1 MGELSLPLFNKGLM
15 NNLICGSQ
23 NKKFKLSHWQWQKR
37 WFDATNKQDLKDYAY
52 FLKHN
57 HWKENCPF
65 VLEWPYLTITDMIK
79 DKLIEQYID
88 TMLEQAI
95 SE

>member
-1 MGELSLPLFNKGLM
+1 MNTIIQKNKP
-15 NNLICGSQ
+15 
-23 NKKFKLSHWQWQKR
+23 FKLSHWIWQKR
-37 WFDATNKQDLKDYAY
+37 YFDSTNKDDLKEYAY

-57 HWKENCPF
+57 HWRVNCPF

-88 TMLEQAI
+88 SMLEQAI
-95 SE
+95 AE